1 LDIRREPPKKR
12 RRYVYIAAGLVGI
25 AGTTLALSRLEPAAP
40 TVERG
45 TLWIDSVRQG
55 TMVRQVRAPGTLVPE
70 QIRLISAVTAGRVEQ
85 ILVRPGTPVTAQTA
99 LLEMSNPDVQLQA
112 LEAQRAL
119 TAAEGDLVNLRSS
132 LETTRLQQEG
142 AVATLRTQHQE
153 AQRTLTVVTALEGK
167 KLASENEIKTARE
180 RAAELK
186 ERLAIEQQRLQ
197 VLTESQ
203 KGQLRLQEAQVERL
217 RAIAQFQEDRVQ
229 SMKVVAG
236 SDGVLQELGGAQTGQ
251 LELGTW
257 VNPGFILA
265 KVAQPG
271 KLKAVLRVP
280 ETQAKDVVLGQPTSI
295 DTRNGVVSGRV
306 MRIDPAVQNGTVAV
320 EVALE
325 GQLPRGARPDLS
337 VDGTIEIERLQ
348 NVLYVGRPA
357 YGQAES
363 VVGLF
368 RLEPDGKTAA
378 RVNVKL
384 GRSSVNTIEVVQGLQ
399 PGDRVIISDMTQWD
413 NADRVRLK

>member
-12 RRYVYIAAGLVGI
+12 SRYVYAILGMVAI
-25 AGTTLALSRLEPAAP
+25 AGVTLALSRLEPAAP

-45 TLWIDSVRQG
+45 TLWIDSVRKG

-85 ILVRPGTPVTAQTA
+85 ILVRPGTPVTAQTT
-99 LLEMSNPDVQLQA
+99 LLEMSNPDVQLQL
-112 LEAQRAL
+112 LEAQRQL
-119 TAAEGDLVNLRSS
+119 TAAEGDLVNLRTS

-153 AQRTLTVVTALEGK
+153 AQRNLTVVQALEQK
-167 KLASENEIKTARE
+167 QLASENEIKTARE
-180 RAAELK
+180 RAAEL
-186 ERLAIEQQRLQ
+186 EQRLGIEQQRLK
-197 VLTESQ
+197 VLAEAQ
-203 KGQLRLQEAQVERL
+203 RGQLALQEAQVERL
-217 RAIAQFQEDRVQ
+217 RAIAQFQADRVA

-295 DTRNGVVSGRV
+295 DTRNGVVAGRV

-348 NVLYVGRPA
+348 DVLYVGRPA

-368 RLEPDGKTAA
+368 RLDPEGETAS

-384 GRSSVNTIEVVQGLQ
+384 GRSSVNTIEVMQGLER
-399 PGDRVIISDMTQWD
+399 GDRVIISDMTAWD
-413 NADRVRLK
+413 NADKVRLK